1 LFPASLTAKRK
12 AAYAAPSCRQGC
24 SRLRHWPRP
33 LLERPS
39 SSRLRLLNLYTRR
52 VSYVPSKRYY
62 APRRARKYAPG
73 PKARKAGPS
82 KMRARR
88 SPEDRCQSAG
98 RTFADLILGRY
109 GEGERTFSP
118 ALRGPATMRIP
129 VLVRMPAA
137 GSSTSPP
144 AETTRRPR
152 RRLLAGSPRPGSTAA
167 EQTPQTAL
175 QHGPG
180 HQPVLVGY
188 GDYYR
193 ASLPA
198 VVAF

>member
-1 LFPASLTAKRK
+1 M
-12 AAYAAPSCRQGC
+12 
-24 SRLRHWPRP
+24 RHWPRP

-39 SSRLRLLNLYTRR
+39 SSRLRLLNLYTIR
-52 VSYVPSKRYY
+52 VSYVPSKRHY
-62 APRRARKYAPG
+62 APRRARKYAHLG
-73 PKARKAGPS
+73 LKRERQDLRKCAQGEV
-82 KMRARR
+82 
-88 SPEDRCQSAG
+88 PEDRCQSAG
-98 RTFADLILGRY
+98 RTLADLILVRY

-118 ALRGPATMRIP
+118 ALRRPASMRIP
-129 VLVRMPAA
+129 VLMRMPAA

-152 RRLLAGSPRPGSTAA
+152 RRLLAYSPRPGSTAA

-188 GDYYR
+188 GDDHH